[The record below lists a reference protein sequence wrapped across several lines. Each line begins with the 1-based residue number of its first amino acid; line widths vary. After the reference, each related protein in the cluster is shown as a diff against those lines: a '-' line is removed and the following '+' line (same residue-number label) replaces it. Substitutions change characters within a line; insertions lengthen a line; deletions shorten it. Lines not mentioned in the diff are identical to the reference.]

1 MDDLELAK
9 ELRRIAEKEE
19 NFYTIHILN
28 SAAKRLEDFGKKR
41 GNSNENDRTS

>member
-9 ELRRIAEKEE
+9 ELRRLAQKEE
-19 NFYTIHILN
+19 NFYTLHILN
-28 SAAKRLEDFGKKR
+28 LAAKRLEDFEKQR